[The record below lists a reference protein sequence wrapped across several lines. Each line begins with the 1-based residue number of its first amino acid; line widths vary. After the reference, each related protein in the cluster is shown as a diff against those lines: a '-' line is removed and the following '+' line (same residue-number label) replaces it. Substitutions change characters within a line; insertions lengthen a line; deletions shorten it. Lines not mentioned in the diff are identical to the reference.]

1 MWKGMMSPFNSK
13 WILGQDKTL
22 QCMNLVCSN
31 TEELLLMI
39 LAHFSPCQG
48 QDMEMAAVVHIS
60 YMPPLQNM
68 KSKSAKYK
76 IQICKI

>member
-1 MWKGMMSPFNSK
+1 MWKGMMSPCNRK
-13 WILGQDKTL
+13 WVLGQDKTL
-22 QCMNLVCSN
+22 QCKNLVCSN

-48 QDMEMAAVVHIS
+48 QDMEMAAVVHILLHA
-60 YMPPLQNM
+60 PL
-68 KSKSAKYK
+68 KKYE